1 MARTPL
7 FRLLRTGLARAAASS
22 NGTPNGTLEATP
34 NVTTS
39 AGRIGRRALLRT
51 GAIGGAG
58 LALGCR
64 PNVSTR
70 DARDEGSAV
79 VVVGA
84 GLAGLTC
91 AHQLRRAGVRATVY
105 EAQERVGGRVFSG
118 RGLFAGDLVCELG
131 AELVNSDHVVMRGL
145 CRELGLALEDYC
157 DDAIATKEIFH
168 VGGARYTAE
177 SADEAFRHLAAAL
190 ERERARLGGFDLSY
204 RTATPEAA
212 AIDRLSIAEWLD
224 AAEVTG
230 WFRTVVD
237 VAFTTE
243 LGRECDAQSAFNL
256 LYLYEPLLE
265 EGRHYAPV
273 GGSDERFHVHGGNDL
288 VATRLAAGLDGQ
300 LELGARLEALSGG
313 DGDYTLTFRRGAG
326 AFEVRASHVVLAVP
340 FTTLRE
346 VDLRVELP
354 APKRRAIAEL
364 AYGTNTKLMMGFRE
378 RPWRT
383 THGSNGVVVSDL
395 PFQTSWEGSRLQS
408 TSLERDPSE
417 RAATEPSSDAGF
429 LVAFTGGRVGEALTR
444 ERSGEALVGFVAA
457 LDTVFPGVAAARD
470 EHHATFHW
478 PGFAWAKGSYACFAP
493 GQFAA
498 FHGAEAEPVG
508 RLFFAGEHTS
518 SDFQGFMEGAAE
530 SGVRAANEVAEA
542 LGRSA
547 IVSPAID
554 DTAGCT
560 A

>member
-7 FRLLRTGLARAAASS
+7 FRLLRRGLARAAASS
-22 NGTPNGTLEATP
+22 NETPHGIPEGTP
-34 NVTTS
+34 NVT
-39 AGRIGRRALLRT
+39 AGRIGRRALLRA

-64 PNVSTR
+64 PTVATR
-70 DARDEGSAV
+70 DARDESSSV

-91 AHQLRRAGVRATVY
+91 AHQLQRAGVRPTVY

-145 CRELGLALEDYC
+145 CRELGLTLEDFC

-168 VGGARYTAE
+168 VGGERYTAE
-177 SADEAFRHLAAAL
+177 NAHEAFRHLAAAL

-204 RTATPEAA
+204 RNAAPEAA
-212 AIDRLSIAEWLD
+212 ATDQMSIAEWLD
-224 AAEVTG
+224 AAEITG

-288 VATRLAAGLDGQ
+288 VATRLAAGLDGP

-313 DGDYTLTFRRGAG
+313 DGDYTLTFRRGAST
-326 AFEVRASHVVLAVP
+326 FEVRASHVVLAVP

-354 APKRRAIAEL
+354 AVKRRAIAEL

-395 PFQTSWEGSRLQS
+395 PFQTSWEGSRLQ
-408 TSLERDPSE
+408 
-417 RAATEPSSDAGF
+417 AGDAGF
-429 LVAFTGGRVGEALTR
+429 LVAFTGGRVGEGLTR
-444 ERSGEALVGFVAA
+444 DRSSDAIARFVAA

-530 SGVRAANEVAEA
+530 SGVRAANEVAAA
-542 LGRSA
+542 LGLGA
-547 IVSPAID
+547 IASPGID